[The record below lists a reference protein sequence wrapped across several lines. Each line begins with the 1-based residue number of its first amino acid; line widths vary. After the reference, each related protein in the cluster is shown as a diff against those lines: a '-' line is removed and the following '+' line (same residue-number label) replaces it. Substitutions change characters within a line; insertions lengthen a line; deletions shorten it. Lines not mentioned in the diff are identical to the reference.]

1 MASWNNNTGRP
12 NWSGNGGVVVK
23 AKNISV
29 STLTADE
36 VITKNLYADFIST
49 NYLQS
54 RSISSVNGSIGF
66 LSNLVLNA
74 GIIGL
79 GPGPTYL
86 TANDGILYVNGDA
99 VAFPSTLSTIADWS
113 YFPAVANVNMGF
125 STIYNAKALSTNYVS
140 SGGINAGSASF
151 NSIFG
156 STITITNNFTGN
168 KLFTN
173 TISTNTISN
182 DISRTNT
189 IREVKTIILSRSITT
204 QTWSPTK
211 LYGALEIVFFQD
223 NYYQAV
229 IVNLNVNPADV
240 IPEWVSGQSYVI
252 GNCAF
257 VTAVGC
263 YVCVA
268 DNSVVTAPN
277 NHPDSWFYIGG
288 TNSPT
293 NVWTEV
299 FPEETSGYIA
309 GNTKSYVQVGR
320 ISTMSLNTSSIK
332 TNFILTNQ
340 INTSSINT
348 NGISTSIIRANSIST
363 NTLSASNITSVLLD
377 TTKLGVDKITLS
389 PDPLLPD
396 LWVATQLYNVGDIVT
411 NNANY
416 YICIRSNIGAPPGG
430 VIQNWFVKSWI
441 VGECAFVVGV
451 AAYICIVAN
460 SFSSPP
466 NTNPGYWENIGVTNS
481 TSPLWSSYTLPG
493 LFSGSILGNNNSLV
507 QVGFVS
513 TISFN
518 ASSINAGTFNT
529 SNIVSYNI
537 TNSNLLSNGGDA
549 QFNTLTTG
557 GNLTTNGNLNVNNS
571 INFDA
576 DGNNNIN
583 GGTTQNGSPLGTQT
597 RFYNSL
603 NNFLNVN
610 TNAVNIYG
618 CGTGNEFIPP
628 FRNYSVLNVGENEFA
643 PATVVFNGLNP
654 DPLDPLINA
663 TTALIVRGDTS
674 LTGNTSFYPLNGS
687 LTAYSAY
694 GNAYVYGTFT
704 TTGLFTSQG
713 AALFEGIVNT
723 LGDANVGGVATVT
736 GIGTFLGGV
745 AITGLLTAQ
754 NSEINFNNNVGGS
767 AYTFTNWGGTVLK
780 NGLTLTGDGVAQNNF
795 TVGETLGVNGDVVVN
810 GVIYGTVISGAENI
824 STLNVSTL
832 RAFNVSSI
840 TNTTQEL
847 FVSSIAGYSNR
858 PIKFN
863 NLINANNISTN
874 HVDVVGSLSGVS
886 PTDSGI
892 FFSRSNADIPLGAL
906 GCETSNQFSII
917 GLDNTSIR
925 SFNNLEIASAISNI
939 RFVTP
944 FGSTEI
950 SDGLDGGQLNV
961 PNISSLLIT
970 TANLAVKP
978 YSDEGNGGAN
988 FYQLNDTEIPRG
1000 VIGAVDDVFNIISV
1014 STMSI
1019 RSFEGLAIESANQMA
1034 FVTPSTL
1041 TIDAYAINNIGGGI
1055 ATSSIG
1061 AIYMEAERI
1070 STISLYASE
1079 VYTSYLGNPNT
1090 QEATPIV
1097 VNNDLDLRESNIINV
1112 NYLDVNSISTNLIST
1127 GSLFARSTFT
1137 SVIQPS
1143 LDAGAFSNIVRIQ
1156 GNLST
1161 QNLMVST
1168 INRKLYPY
1176 TSTLNIPFS
1185 TFSITGNQAGT
1196 PILLYRNVE
1205 FLNQGFHRISQKAI
1219 LSKNSGGN
1227 SQDIHA
1233 NIFYTVGAFPSTP
1246 SITDG
1251 YSALPYVNDDSRS
1264 TFTTL
1269 MTEFYVSTPTTRSIY
1284 YYDSA
1289 AKNYTSRLYMGTLFD
1304 TFTPDLGNN
1313 PTRIPTIF

>member
-1 MASWNNNTGRP
+1 MAWNNRITNP
-12 NWSGNGGVVVK
+12 NWAGYGIETSS
-23 AKNISV
+23 NISTINID
-29 STLTADE
+29 TLNA
-36 VITKNLYADFIST
+36 NNIST
-49 NYLQS
+49 NNLQA
-54 RSISSVNGSIGF
+54 RSISSLNASIGF
-66 LSNLVLNA
+66 IDNNVINT
-74 GIIGL
+74 GVIGL

-113 YFPAVANVNMGF
+113 YFPAVANVNFNF
-125 STIYNAKALSTNYVS
+125 STIYNVKAISTNFIS
-140 SGGINAGSASF
+140 TGIANINYANIS
-151 NSIFG
+151 NILG
-156 STITITNNFTGN
+156 STITLTNNLVAKNLYANT
-168 KLFTN
+168 LFTN
-173 TISTNTISN
+173 GISTNIISN

-189 IREVKTIILSRSITT
+189 IREVKTISLSRSITT
-204 QTWSPTK
+204 QTWSATK
-211 LYGALEIVFFQD
+211 LYGPLEIVLFQD
-223 NYYQAV
+223 KYYQA
-229 IVNLNVNPADV
+229 IITNLNTNPADV
-240 IPEWVSGQSYVI
+240 LEEWVNGQSYVVGDTVFLTGVGSYSCLI
-252 GNCAF
+252 DNSF
-257 VTAVGC
+257 VT
-263 YVCVA
+263 
-268 DNSVVTAPN
+268 SPN
-277 NHPDSWFYIGG
+277 NNPGYWVAIGA

-299 FPEETSGYIA
+299 FPEETSGYIT
-309 GNTKSYVQVGR
+309 GNTKSYIQVGR
-320 ISTMSLNTSSIK
+320 ISTLSMTTSSIK
-332 TNFILTNQ
+332 TNAILANQ
-340 INTSSINT
+340 LFTSSINANAILANQLFT
-348 NGISTSIIRANSIST
+348 SSINANSISTSIIGATSIST
-363 NTLSASNITSVLLD
+363 NTLSASNITSVLLS
-377 TTKLGVDKITLS
+377 TL
-389 PDPLLPD
+389 
-396 LWVATQLYNVGDIVT
+396 
-411 NNANY
+411 
-416 YICIRSNIGAPPGG
+416 
-430 VIQNWFVKSWI
+430 
-441 VGECAFVVGV
+441 
-451 AAYICIVAN
+451 
-460 SFSSPP
+460 
-466 NTNPGYWENIGVTNS
+466 
-481 TSPLWSSYTLPG
+481 
-493 LFSGSILGNNNSLV
+493 
-507 QVGFVS
+507 
-513 TISFN
+513 SFN
-518 ASSINAGTFNT
+518 ASSINAGRFNT

-537 TNSNLLSNGGDA
+537 TNSNLLSNAGDA

-557 GNLTTNGNLNVNNS
+557 GTLNTNGALAVYNN
-571 INFDA
+571 INFSSDS
-576 DGNNNIN
+576 NNNIN

-618 CGTGNEFIPP
+618 CGTGNQFIPP

-654 DPLDPLINA
+654 DPINPLINA

-704 TTGLFTSQG
+704 TTGLLTSQG

-745 AITGLLTAQ
+745 AITGLFTAQ

-780 NGLTLTGDGVAQNNF
+780 NGLTLTGNGVAENNF

-847 FVSSIAGYSNR
+847 YVSSIAGYSNR
-858 PIKFN
+858 PIKFRS
-863 NLINANNISTN
+863 LINANNISTN
-874 HVDVVGSLSGVS
+874 HVDVVGSLSGVT

-892 FFSRSNADIPLGAL
+892 FFSRSNADIPLGAI

-939 RFVTP
+939 RLVTP

-961 PNISSLLIT
+961 PYISSLSIT

-978 YSDEGNGGAN
+978 YNDEGDNGLAA
-988 FYQLNDTEIPRG
+988 FFQLGDDEVARG
-1000 VIGAVDDVFNIISV
+1000 VIGAVNDVFNIFGLS
-1014 STMSI
+1014 SMSI
-1019 RSFEGLAIESANQMA
+1019 RSFEDLAIESANQMA

-1061 AIYMEAERI
+1061 AIYMEAQRI

-1176 TSTLNIPFS
+1176 TSTLNIPHS
-1185 TFSITGNQAGT
+1185 SFSITGNQAGT
-1196 PILLYRNVE
+1196 PILLYSNVQ

-1219 LSKNSGGN
+1219 LSKNSGGS

-1251 YSALPYVNDDSRS
+1251 YSALPYINDDSRS